1 MKNLFLA
8 IALIIG
14 LNSFA
19 QDKTEINID
28 KPEIKC
34 NLVKFNSETNTTE
47 FSGNVSFKTDIIELK
62 NAEKILLNNETNEIT
77 VSGLAEFTIDGA
89 IQISEKMEKK
99 IMKYKIGERIAYVE

>member
-19 QDKTEINID
+19 QDKTEIKDD
-28 KPEIKC
+28 KTEFKC
-34 NLVKFNSETNTTE
+34 DVVKFDKETNTIE
-47 FSGNVSFKTDIIELK
+47 LLGNVSFKTDIIELE
-62 NAEKILLNNETNEIT
+62 NADKILLNKETNEII

-89 IQISEKMEKK
+89 IQISEKAEKK
-99 IMKYKIGERIAYVE
+99 IMRYKIGERIAYVE